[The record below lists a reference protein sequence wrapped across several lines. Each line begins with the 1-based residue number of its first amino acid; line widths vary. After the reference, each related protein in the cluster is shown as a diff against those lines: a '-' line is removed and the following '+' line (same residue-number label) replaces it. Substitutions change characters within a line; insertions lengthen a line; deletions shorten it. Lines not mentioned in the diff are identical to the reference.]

1 MSETSNTKI
10 RNNIAEIKG
19 SINKKRNVFDRMNS
33 RMEEAEEQISKLEDS
48 NGMQSSWTK
57 ESKRNMKNENR
68 F

>member
-48 NGMQSSWTK
+48 NGMQSS
-57 ESKRNMKNENR
+57 
-68 F
+68 